1 MAKKPINEKESRR
14 RLLSLARGYG
24 AEAELL
30 NIFKRYDDLLKGCK
44 TDEEKKA
51 VATMGCLEVHN
62 FFGGDG
68 GLTVGG
74 KVIKEDPYQRDK
86 AETPENKIKIG

>member
-1 MAKKPINEKESRR
+1 MATPINEKESRR
-14 RLLSLARGYG
+14 KLLSLARGYG
-24 AEAELL
+24 AEADLL
-30 NIFKRYDDLLKGCK
+30 KIFKRYDDLLKGCK
-44 TDEEKKA
+44 TDEERKA

-74 KVIKEDPYQRDK
+74 KIIKEDPYGRDLVP
-86 AETPENKIKIG
+86 APENESKNGQ